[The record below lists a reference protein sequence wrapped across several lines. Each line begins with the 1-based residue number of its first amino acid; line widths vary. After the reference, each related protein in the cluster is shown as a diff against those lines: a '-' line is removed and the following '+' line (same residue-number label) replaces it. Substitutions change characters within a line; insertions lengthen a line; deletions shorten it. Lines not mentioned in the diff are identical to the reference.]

1 MADNLLIIGG
11 TGFIGK
17 HLTYAAVKSG
27 FQTTVLSLH
36 EPHVENK
43 VKGAVY
49 LQADTTNYNDLSN
62 RLLNVDIKFVINLSG
77 YIDHCSFSAGGNSV
91 IDSHFSGVKNIIKV
105 LDWGKLKRFIQ
116 IGSSDEY
123 GNLQAPQNE

>member
-62 RLLNVDIKFVINLSG
+62 RLLNVDIKFVINQSG
-77 YIDHCSFSAGGNSV
+77 
-91 IDSHFSGVKNIIKV
+91 
-105 LDWGKLKRFIQ
+105 
-116 IGSSDEY
+116 
-123 GNLQAPQNE
+123 